1 MWRQYRLCKNPLGPC
16 RGKAIRYKRKSL
28 KSLTLIS
35 GSTFDDDDDDDKDA
49 EEDSK
54 DVKFEDP
61 TSFSI
66 DGLGSCKFIVATKF

>member
-1 MWRQYRLCKNPLGPC
+1 MWRQYRLCKNPSGPC

-28 KSLTLIS
+28 KNLT
-35 GSTFDDDDDDDKDA
+35 GSTNIFVDADDDDDDDG

-66 DGLGSCKFIVATKF
+66 DGLGSCKFIFAIKF